1 MDDARSPSAPSE
13 PPLLIDAERAAA
25 MIGIGTRT
33 LWSLTDADEIP
44 HVRIR
49 RRVLYPVEELRRW
62 IESRQ
67 RGGR

>member
-1 MDDARSPSAPSE
+1 M
-13 PPLLIDAERAAA
+13 LIDARRAAA
-25 MIGIGTRT
+25 MLGIGTRT

-67 RGGR
+67 TGGR

>member
-1 MDDARSPSAPSE
+1 MDDARSPSAPPE
-13 PPLLIDAERAAA
+13 DAMLIDARRAAA
-25 MIGIGTRT
+25 MLGIGTRT

-67 RGGR
+67 TGGR